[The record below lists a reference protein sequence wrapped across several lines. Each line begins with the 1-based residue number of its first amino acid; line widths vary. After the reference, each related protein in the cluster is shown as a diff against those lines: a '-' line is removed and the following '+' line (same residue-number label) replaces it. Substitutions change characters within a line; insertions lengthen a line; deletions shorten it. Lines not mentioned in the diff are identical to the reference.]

1 MKQNYKTLK
10 MACYSSNICMAI
22 VGNLSPLLF
31 VTFRSLYGISYT
43 LLGFLVLIN
52 FSAQLAIDLIFSFFS
67 HKFQIQKTV
76 RMIPYIAIVGFLVY
90 ALAPVL
96 FADHEYIGLLIG
108 TIIFAAASGL
118 AEVLISPVIAA
129 IPSDNP
135 DREMSKLHSI
145 YAWGVVFVV
154 VFATVFLLVFGQEH
168 WQWLPIL
175 FMLVPIAGCILFACS
190 KIPELETPE
199 EVSGV
204 LEFMKRKELWLCFA
218 MIFLGGASECT
229 MAQWSSSYLEQ
240 ALQIPKV
247 WGDIF
252 GVAMF
257 GLTLG
262 IGRSLYA
269 KKGKNICKIL
279 FLGAIGATVCYLVA
293 VVTPIPFFGLLA
305 CGFTGFFVSM
315 LWPGTLI
322 AGANRIPD
330 GGVFFYAMM
339 AAGGDLGASVV
350 PQLVGIVTDYT
361 SLKTGMAVATL
372 FPLIAVFLYLY
383 MWKTEKK

>member
-1 MKQNYKTLK
+1 M
-10 MACYSSNICMAI
+10 
-22 VGNLSPLLF
+22 
-31 VTFRSLYGISYT
+31 YGISYT

-52 FSAQLAIDLIFSFFS
+52 FSAQLGIDLIFSFFS
-67 HKFQIQKTV
+67 HKFSIQKTV
-76 RMIPYIAIVGFLVY
+76 RMIPYIAIVGFLIY
-90 ALAPVL
+90 ASTPLL
-96 FADHEYIGLLIG
+96 FAGHEYIGLLLG
-108 TIIFAAASGL
+108 TIIFSASSGL

-168 WQWLPIL
+168 WQWLPII
-175 FMLVPIAGCILFACS
+175 FMVVPIAGCILFACS
-190 KIPELETPE
+190 KIPELETQE
-199 EVSGV
+199 AVSGV
-204 LEFMKRKELWLCFA
+204 LQFMKRKELWLCFA

-240 ALQIPKV
+240 AVGIPKV

-257 GLTLG
+257 GLMLG
-262 IGRSLYA
+262 IGRSWYA
-269 KKGKNICKIL
+269 KKGKNICKVL
-279 FLGAIGATVCYLVA
+279 FLGAIGATICYATA
-293 VVTPIPFFGLLA
+293 VVSPLPILGLAA
-305 CGFTGFFVSM
+305 CALTGFCVAM

-322 AGANRIPD
+322 AGADRMPD

-350 PQLVGIVTDYT
+350 PQLVGIVTDHS

-372 FPLIAVFLYLY
+372 FPLIAIFLYFY